1 MCIRDRTEQG
11 AVWIDQNK
19 YGSYDFYQYWRN
31 VDDSDVKKL
40 LLIFSD
46 LEKEEIDQ
54 IISENINNAKKKL
67 AFLVTSDCHSEDAA
81 KEAENKSISIF
92 EKNSFESLDEIHFK
106 KDMEINIL
114 DGLVD
119 HKLVSSKSEAKRLI
133 EGGGIKICLLY
144 TSPSPRDATLSR
156 MPSSA

>member
-1 MCIRDRTEQG
+1 M
-11 AVWIDQNK
+11 
-19 YGSYDFYQYWRN
+19 
-31 VDDSDVKKL
+31 
-40 LLIFSD
+40 IFSD

-106 KDMEINIL
+106 KDMEVNIL

-133 EGGGIKICLLY
+133 EGGGIKIEENQIKDFNFILHKTYQDQVLKIGKKKLFKIKF
-144 TSPSPRDATLSR
+144 S
-156 MPSSA
+156 